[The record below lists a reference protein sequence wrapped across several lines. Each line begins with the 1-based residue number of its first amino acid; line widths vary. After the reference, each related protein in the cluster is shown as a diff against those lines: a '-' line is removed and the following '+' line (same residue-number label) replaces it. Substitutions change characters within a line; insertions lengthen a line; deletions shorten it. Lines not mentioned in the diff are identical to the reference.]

1 MGGTV
6 LQTLKTVTGWI
17 INYFASSYP
26 NAFKM
31 IYYGAK
37 LGKVQLWLSQVEEH
51 KLISKMET
59 TRMIILILTAIIL
72 YLLLWSTIIH
82 YLVKMKTLTDMDKK
96 LHFTY
101 NTLGAVAL
109 EQIIA
114 LIAIIIFYAVKLN
127 DIEIAVP
134 EIAAIFFMA
143 LLIAGFILTGYF
155 WFVYRRKY
163 FPEYVKKGKIEK
175 KAIHLNHIITVG
187 FATSAMN
194 FIFNLL
200 LAGAIAYIAH

>member
-1 MGGTV
+1 MT
-6 LQTLKTVTGWI
+6 
-17 INYFASSYP
+17 
-26 NAFKM
+26 
-31 IYYGAK
+31 
-37 LGKVQLWLSQVEEH
+37 
-51 KLISKMET
+51 
-59 TRMIILILTAIIL
+59 ILILTAIIL

-82 YLVKMKTLTDMDKK
+82 YLVNVFILTDMDKK

-200 LAGAIAYIAH
+200 LVGAIAYIAH